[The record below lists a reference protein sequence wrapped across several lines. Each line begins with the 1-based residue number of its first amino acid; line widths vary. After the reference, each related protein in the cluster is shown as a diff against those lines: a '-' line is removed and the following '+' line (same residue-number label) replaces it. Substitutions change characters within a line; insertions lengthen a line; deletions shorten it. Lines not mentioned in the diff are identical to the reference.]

1 MSQEVYATSNSKNR
15 AVVSKNRGSHNEPCM
30 LPAWTAGAQK
40 HSTSTLASSMCKL
53 GVMPG
58 CSQLQYHQKCGRISS
73 RRALPDFDEVCRRH
87 TWSLSCY
94 SYTSIGSPASASQ
107 PLLALPLLHAFLTR
121 DRLSSASK
129 SSTACFSPWSFATA
143 AMYFR
148 RVVANTEETGAVLAR
163 GSERGKRIGRWK

>member
-40 HSTSTLASSMCKL
+40 QSTSTLSSSMYKL
-53 GVMPG
+53 AG
-58 CSQLQYHQKCGRISS
+58 CSRLQCHQNFGRISS
-73 RRALPDFDEVCRRH
+73 WRALPDFDEVCRRH

-129 SSTACFSPWSFATA
+129 SSTAYFSP
-143 AMYFR
+143 
-148 RVVANTEETGAVLAR
+148 
-163 GSERGKRIGRWK
+163 